1 MYGDARD
8 TLGPILSQ
16 LNEIERRLSRLEGT
30 DGIARGNV
38 AFTGAVGLK
47 RTTAASHYAV
57 QPDDCYIAV
66 TSTAAPRTIVLPAS
80 WSAGKILI
88 IKDESGGAG
97 TNNITIDGNGKLIDG
112 SAARTINTNY
122 GALRLISAGTAWFT
136 W

>member
-16 LNEIERRLSRLEGT
+16 LGEIERRLSRLEGT
-30 DGIARGNV
+30 DGVARGNV
-38 AFTGAVGLK
+38 AFTGTVGLK
-47 RTTAASHYAV
+47 RTNIASDYAV
-57 QPDDCYIAV
+57 QSGDCYIAV
-66 TSTAAPRTIVLPAS
+66 TSTAAPRTITLPTD

-97 TNNITIDGNGKLIDG
+97 TNTITVSGNGKLIDG
-112 SAARTINTNY
+112 SATRAINTNY
-122 GALRLISAGTAWFT
+122 GVLRLISSGAAWFT